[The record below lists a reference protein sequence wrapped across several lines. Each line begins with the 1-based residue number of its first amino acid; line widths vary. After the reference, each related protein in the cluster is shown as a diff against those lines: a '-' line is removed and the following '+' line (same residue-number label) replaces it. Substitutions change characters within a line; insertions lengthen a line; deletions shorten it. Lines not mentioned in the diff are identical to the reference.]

1 MQPISSIRELE
12 ALDRRL
18 AYLAKD
24 LSIRP
29 GSIFRIACQYLGNW
43 GIELNETNR
52 KWIEAK
58 SVESYIAEWKYGGK
72 GLDDAIERAVK
83 RAGLSRGNFDL
94 NTMLAEMTVQI
105 ILSMHDEKR
114 VFRICDIGAGAGST
128 SEALLDRLATVM
140 GEETGRQFARRFIEL
155 YLVEPS
161 MVRLSEAFV
170 KLEGNKLKPKNCEL
184 ICAPHTHIGRLR
196 DGEFDF
202 VISSAVFHHMSFPR
216 YLSQTRQKLAEDG
229 VMVIGD
235 WYHLLCHH
243 PAYIVPLLLAL
254 EISPEKLMLFKH
266 IFNVD
271 EGDEARIDAMLT
283 PQQLDSK
290 QKALLYLAALG
301 EEMRPVNNACF
312 MFLEALE
319 SFGDRK
325 RKIKEAGFETDI
337 AALRKEHKG
346 FISLTSNVRR
356 AYPNNDI
363 TSVISAARV
372 PAGKRKLKMAV

>member
-1 MQPISSIRELE
+1 
-12 ALDRRL
+12 
-18 AYLAKD
+18 
-24 LSIRP
+24 
-29 GSIFRIACQYLGNW
+29 
-43 GIELNETNR
+43 
-52 KWIEAK
+52 
-58 SVESYIAEWKYGGK
+58 
-72 GLDDAIERAVK
+72 
-83 RAGLSRGNFDL
+83 
-94 NTMLAEMTVQI
+94 
-105 ILSMHDEKR
+105 
-114 VFRICDIGAGAGST
+114 
-128 SEALLDRLATVM
+128 
-140 GEETGRQFARRFIEL
+140 
-155 YLVEPS
+155 
-161 MVRLSEAFV
+161 
-170 KLEGNKLKPKNCEL
+170 
-184 ICAPHTHIGRLR
+184 
-196 DGEFDF
+196 
-202 VISSAVFHHMSFPR
+202 MSFPR